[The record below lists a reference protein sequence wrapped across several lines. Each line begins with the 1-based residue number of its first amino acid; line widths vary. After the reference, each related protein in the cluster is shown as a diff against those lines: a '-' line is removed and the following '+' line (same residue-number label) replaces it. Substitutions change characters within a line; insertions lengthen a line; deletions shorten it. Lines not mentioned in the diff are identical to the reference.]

1 MIRFLLSRL
10 VFLALTSWQLDIF
23 VSTQDRRK
31 LLQQWVSSNQ
41 DPGAI
46 EADLVFSRNSSHQQR
61 GTRELLTAAQM
72 LKREMPLEKVRAI
85 VARGHG
91 VPDPDCPEVASL
103 TRFWVCTSTVM
114 IDKEETKQEQTVR
127 VRGDAS
133 NAIESVLPTAGIG
146 GFSSTLG
153 ADSMQTI
160 LQQLSTSQGQV
171 YTYKTCPPSYFSV

>member
-1 MIRFLLSRL
+1 MLNFH
-10 VFLALTSWQLDIF
+10 F

-41 DPGAI
+41 DAGAI
-46 EADLVFSRNSSHQQR
+46 EADLVFSRNSSHQHK

-72 LKREMPLEKVRAI
+72 LKRDMPMEKVRAI
-85 VARGHG
+85 VARGQG

-133 NAIESVLPTAGIG
+133 NAIESVLPTSGTG
-146 GFSSTLG
+146 GSSSALG
-153 ADSMQTI
+153 ADNMQAI
-160 LQQLSTSQGQV
+160 LQQLGNSQGQI
-171 YTYKTCPPSYFSV
+171 YLIKTN